1 MNKTLYVVL
10 LLAIA
15 TYFVFLAILLKNKQ
29 LNLKYTLLWIFAG
42 VFMLAFSLFPQLLE
56 LFSKA
61 VGIYQPTNA
70 LFAMMMFFGIII
82 MMSLTSIVSKMN
94 EKIKQMAQ
102 YIALLE
108 KRLRDMEARN
118 GTDRGADT

>member
-1 MNKTLYVVL
+1 MNRILHIVL

-15 TYFVFLAILLKNKQ
+15 GYFTFLAILLKSKQ

-42 VFMLAFSLFPQLLE
+42 VFMLIFSLFPQLLDI
-56 LFSKA
+56 FAKM

-70 LFAMMMFFGIII
+70 LFAMMVFFGIII
-82 MMSLTSIVSKMN
+82 MISLTSIVSKMN
-94 EKIKQMAQ
+94 DKIKQMAQ

-108 KRLRDMEARN
+108 KRLRDLEREKKM
-118 GTDRGADT
+118 D

>member
-1 MNKTLYVVL
+1 MNRTLQVVL

-15 TYFVFLAILLKNKQ
+15 AYFIFLAVLLKRRQ

-42 VFMLAFSLFPQLLE
+42 VFMLAFSLFPQMLE
-56 LFSKA
+56 LFAKA
-61 VGIYQPTNA
+61 VGINQATNA

-94 EKIKQMAQ
+94 ERIKQMAQ

-108 KRLRDMEARN
+108 KRLRDMEAGN
-118 GTDRGADT
+118 EADRGP